1 MHGSLIF
8 DNSGARR
15 HSSSLQTRRRRPA
28 RNAIPRAEPHRA
40 IWGPRTR
47 ATHNNVPHERQGD
60 PKDER
65 IYFPFFAPSSACR
78 EWYITRG
85 KCCKNWMEV
94 PHKKAKHADLTPSVC
109 VIKYREKWVVKL
121 PRCRARPQIQ
131 HANLANFEFLVRRK
145 AAKWW
150 WVRCVFRSSGNSNCS
165 VWMCDWSAC
174 WFLLTTRSQQ
184 MRLAMASKL
193 WKWNLLAG
201 RLYGRRNTNNP
212 ISDYGSAH
220 SISSVWVGM
229 KGKYFFRFIRESIKT
244 HWNLISH
251 LNLYELSL
259 INKKKF
265 EIQKFESQKFELNIL
280 FTL

>member
-109 VIKYREKWVVKL
+109 VIKYRKKWVVKM
-121 PRCRARPQIQ
+121 PRCGARPQIQ
-131 HANLANFEFLVRRK
+131 HANLANFEFLVRRT

-150 WVRCVFRSSGNSNCS
+150 WVRSVFHSSGNSNCS
-165 VWMCDWSAC
+165 VECATEGHVGFCSLPVRSRCDWRWRANYGNEIC
-174 WFLLTTRSQQ
+174 WLDGYMADGTPTTQFQ
-184 MRLAMASKL
+184 IMAQPTAYHQFEWG
-193 WKWNLLAG
+193 WKEN
-201 RLYGRRNTNNP
+201 
-212 ISDYGSAH
+212 IF
-220 SISSVWVGM
+220 SV
-229 KGKYFFRFIRESIKT
+229 
-244 HWNLISH
+244 L
-251 LNLYELSL
+251 
-259 INKKKF
+259 
-265 EIQKFESQKFELNIL
+265 FESPSKRIEIWYLIWIYMS
-280 FTL
+280 